1 MVISVAIIIVLVFVI
16 DHVSTYMYC
25 KLQIRKDKKYGNLMR
40 NKPQYTN
47 EQVLNYHFPKKQ
59 VKGLFHIYK
68 GWIRYKL
75 NVLGKIPCHAYR
87 NWILRNVYLMKIGK
101 NVVIYGGFEIRFP
114 WKIEIGDGT
123 IIGDE
128 CKLDGR
134 NGLRIGKNVNFS
146 TGAWI
151 WTEQHDLNDPMFAS
165 NDSGG
170 PVEIGDRAW
179 ISSRSVVLPNCTIG
193 EGAVIAAGGIVT
205 KSVPAFTIV
214 GGVPAKI
221 IGQRNRNLKYEFTG
235 RHEAFL

>member
-1 MVISVAIIIVLVFVI
+1 MIIRVFLIIIFIYLI
-16 DHVSTYMYC
+16 DHLCTFIYC
-25 KLQIRKDKKYGNLMR
+25 RLQLHKDKQFGNLMK

-47 EQVLNYHFPKKQ
+47 EQVMSYRFPKKQ
-59 VKGLFHIYK
+59 IKAIFHLYK

-87 NWILRNVYLMKIGK
+87 NWVLRHIYLMKMSK
-101 NVVIYGGFEIRFP
+101 NVVLYGGFEIRFP
-114 WKIEIGDGT
+114 WKIEIGEGT

-134 NGLRIGKNVNFS
+134 NGLRIGRNVNFS

-151 WTEQHDLNDPMFAS
+151 WTEQHDLNDSMFRS
-165 NDSGG
+165 NNSGG

-179 ISSRSVVLPNCTIG
+179 ISSRSTVLPGNIIG
-193 EGAVIAAGGIVT
+193 EGAVVAAGAVVT
-205 KSVPAFTIV
+205 KSVPPYAIV

-221 IGQRNRNLKYEFTG
+221 IGQRNQNLEYEFSG
-235 RHEAFL
+235 RHEAFW